1 VFVHL
6 KDQQVFWKQDEPDQS
21 SVRLKAIQLLQSG
34 GCINRATGLI
44 NAVGLFEK
52 GEENEI
58 NICIGN
64 VQSGNGEPSIIFPET
79 IATDTTQTVSMMQAM
94 SPNTRQAGMSR
105 RCGSIKCVAGVRS
118 EK

>member
-6 KDQQVFWKQDEPDQS
+6 KDQQVFWKQDEPDQI

-34 GCINRATGLI
+34 CINGATGLI

-64 VQSGNGEPSIIFPET
+64 LQSGNGEPSRFLPET
-79 IATDTTQTVSMMQAM
+79 KATDTTQTVSTMQAM
-94 SPNTRQAGMSR
+94 PPNSRQAGVNR
-105 RCGSIKCVAGVRS
+105 ICDSIKCVAGARS
-118 EK
+118 GR